1 MFDKLNE
8 IIAGAG
14 SRLDRTAHG
23 LIDRVTKFAGSIVVL
38 LVFGL
43 LAAVALLTLCA
54 AAVVALVPALGIAA
68 ALAAVGAGLLFISI
82 IVMLATSTR
91 FKAYPAT
98 LPGPQAQSPAT
109 ARASTPPLENSTAE
123 VKPSPN
129 PSSATHSVNGFEI
142 PKIDPLLVTAAAG
155 AALALFGPARIARTA
170 GRATAAAAIV
180 RSVMPL
186 LPSVM
191 AGLRSAVT
199 AATTPTPPKQ
209 PAASPSTY

>member
-14 SRLDRTAHG
+14 SRLDGTAHG
-23 LIDRVTKFAGSIVVL
+23 LIDRVTKFAGSIVVM

-54 AAVVALVPALGIAA
+54 AAVVALVPALGTAG
-68 ALAAVGAGLLFISI
+68 ALAVVGAGLFLTSL
-82 IVMLATSTR
+82 IVMVATSAR
-91 FKAYPAT
+91 FKAAT
-98 LPGPQAQSPAT
+98 SPI
-109 ARASTPPLENSTAE
+109 RD
-123 VKPSPN
+123 PN
-129 PSSATHSVNGFEI
+129 APSSATAQATTPPLANHTTEVKSNPNRPTSSQSVNGFEI
-142 PKIDPLLVTAAAG
+142 PKVDPLLVTAAAG

-170 GRATAAAAIV
+170 ARATAAVTLV
-180 RSVMPL
+180 RSIMPL
-186 LPSVM
+186 MPSVM

-199 AATTPTPPKQ
+199 AATTPTPPKP